1 MSASTPANAGWP
13 AALRFS
19 ARRLRRGWRSGEL
32 LILTLALVVSV
43 ASASAVGLFSDRVR
57 RAVTQQSGDA
67 IGADAIISSR
77 SALPDATLDQLRALG
92 LRTARI
98 TELQSVIL
106 SGEDTLLVAVKAAEP
121 GYPLRGA
128 LRIAEQPFAPAHETR
143 EVPGIDEV
151 WVDARAW
158 QTLQLQPGATLQL
171 GESSFRVTGV
181 IEYEPDRGAG
191 FTDLAPRAL
200 INAQALPATQLV
212 GVGSRTQNAVLL
224 AGEAAQLD
232 AAEKLELPQGARF
245 MRPDK
250 ARPEVGRAL
259 GAAGQFLDIA
269 VLAAILLSAAAVAL
283 SARQHGQSQRDE
295 VALLKCLGASSR
307 YVGAVLVSQLFL
319 LGAIA
324 GLVGAVI
331 GFVGQAVLAGL
342 LGALVDTA
350 LPSPSITP
358 LLTAWALELVLLLGF
373 ALPPVLRARGV
384 PPVRVFQR
392 NLGEDRS
399 AIVGLLALAS
409 AIGLLW
415 WQAGDT
421 KLAISVLGGAVG
433 TALVLGVMAWGLV
446 WLLTPLRRAGRTA
459 IRFGLGNVARRRGA
473 SVGQVV
479 ALGAALLS
487 LLLLAV
493 VQRDLLDAWR
503 NRVPPDAPN
512 QFLINIQP
520 EQVEPL
526 KAFFAE
532 RGYADLQLW
541 PMARGR
547 LTAFNGKPVTAETFD
562 DPETRRWINREFNLS
577 WTERFGDDNRL
588 VDGQWWD
595 ASAAGK
601 PWLSIDDYVVE
612 RLHAK
617 IGDKL
622 TLAIADREIELEV
635 VNVREVK
642 WESFKPNFFLV
653 TPPGTLDSA
662 AGMAQYLTAVHVG
675 ADKRGLLR
683 DLIKTFP
690 NVTAFD
696 IEATMNQVRGIVDRV
711 VQAVQFLFAF
721 ALAAG
726 ACVLLAAIE
735 STRAERVRETA
746 LLRTLG
752 AARRT
757 IAIGLVTEYLVLG
770 LLAGLVAAAAAQIIA
785 WVLAREIFE
794 LPYSWSP
801 LLWIGGAVGGALLVV
816 ALGWWSLR
824 KVLDTPPR
832 VVLSAGG

>member
-1 MSASTPANAGWP
+1 MSASASSFG

-19 ARRLRRGWRSGEL
+19 SRRLRRGWRSGEL

-67 IGADAIISSR
+67 IGADALISSR
-77 SALPDATLDQLRALG
+77 DALPQTLVDELRATG

-98 TELQSVIL
+98 TEFASVVL
-106 SGEDTLLVAVKAAEP
+106 SGEDTLLVSVKAAEA

-128 LRIAEQPFAPAHETR
+128 LRIADAPFAPAREVR
-143 EVPGIDEV
+143 EVPGVDEV
-151 WVDARAW
+151 WIDVRVW
-158 QTLQLQPGATLQL
+158 QTLNLQPGASLQL
-171 GESSFRVTGV
+171 GESTFRVTGV

-200 INAQALPATQLV
+200 INAQALPATQLI
-212 GVGSRTQNAVLL
+212 GVGSRTQNALLL
-224 AGEAAQLD
+224 AGDEPALQAVG
-232 AAEKLELPQGARF
+232 ERELPAGARYL
-245 MRPDK
+245 RPDK

-259 GAAGQFLDIA
+259 GSAGQFLDIA

-283 SARQHGQSQRDE
+283 SARQHGQRQRDE
-295 VALLKCLGASSR
+295 VALLKCMGASSR
-307 YVGAVLVSQLFL
+307 YVGWVLMSQLFL
-319 LGAIA
+319 LGALA
-324 GLVGAVI
+324 GLAGAAI
-331 GFVGQAVLAGL
+331 GFVGQAVLAAL
-342 LGALVDTA
+342 LGALLDA
-350 LPSPSITP
+350 PLPSPSLVP
-358 LLTAWALELVLLLGF
+358 LLTAWGLELILLLGF
-373 ALPPVLRARGV
+373 ALPPVLRARKV
-384 PPVRVFQR
+384 PPIRVFQR
-392 NLGEDRS
+392 NVGEDRS
-399 AIVGLLALAS
+399 LVVGALALGS
-409 AIGLLW
+409 AVALLW
-415 WQAGDT
+415 WQAGDPM
-421 KLAISVLGGAVG
+421 LALSVLGGALG
-433 TALVLGVMAWGLV
+433 TTLVLALMAWGFV

-459 IRFGLGNVARRRGA
+459 LRFGLGNVARRRGS

-479 ALGAALLS
+479 ALGAALLA

-526 KAFFAE
+526 QAFFTQ
-532 RGYADLQLW
+532 RGYRDLQLW

-547 LTAFNGKPVTAETFD
+547 MVAFNGKPVTADSFD
-562 DPETRRWINREFNLS
+562 DPETRRWINREFNMS
-577 WTERFGDDNRL
+577 WTASFGDDNEL
-588 VDGQWWD
+588 LEGQWWTAAD
-595 ASAAGK
+595 AGK
-601 PWLSIDDYVVE
+601 PWLSVDDYVVE
-612 RLHAK
+612 RLGAK
-617 IGDKL
+617 LGDKL
-622 TLAIADREIELEV
+622 TLTMADREIELTI
-635 VNVREVK
+635 VNIRRVK

-653 TPPGTLDSA
+653 TPPGTLDAA
-662 AGMAQYLTAVHVG
+662 AGMAQYLTALHVPR
-675 ADKRGLLR
+675 DQRGLLR
-683 DLIKTFP
+683 DLIREFP

-711 VQAVQFLFAF
+711 VQAVQFLFGF

-735 STRAERVRETA
+735 NTRAERVRETA

-785 WVLAREIFE
+785 WVLARQVFE

-801 LLWIGGAVGGALLVV
+801 LLWLFGGVGGALLVV
-816 ALGWWSLR
+816 LLGWWSLR

-832 VVLSAGG
+832 VVLASAN